1 MRRSVTKHTLR
12 GIASILILAVILL
25 LGPVGVLIAEDRM
38 ASNWRTANRDSAG
51 IAPTPAEEP
60 GAVIQV
66 YAARAYSWRGAFAVH
81 SWIAIKHPNAPQYQT
96 HHVIGWRSNNKVVSR
111 YDIPDRHWFGS
122 QPEILVDLRG
132 AEAEAIIAKVED
144 AILRYPYADRYTIW
158 PGPNSNTFVA
168 WVAREVPD
176 LRLEMPPHAIGKD
189 YLGKT
194 RIADT
199 APSGT
204 GVQVSLF
211 GLLGFVVAMD
221 EGIELNILG
230 LTFGIDP
237 MDLNLK
243 LPGIGRIGPQPA
255 PYSGLYTQPS
265 GG

>member
-1 MRRSVTKHTLR
+1 MTKHTLR
-12 GIASILILAVILL
+12 GIAGIVVLALILLI
-25 LGPVGVLIAEDRM
+25 GPAGVLIAEDRM
-38 ASNWRTANRDSAG
+38 AQNWRTANRDSAG
-51 IAPTPAEEP
+51 IAPKPLDES
-60 GAVIQV
+60 GAVVQV

-81 SWIAIKHPNAPQYQT
+81 TWIATKQPNAEQYQT
-96 HHVIGWRSNNKVVSR
+96 HHVIGWRGSNKVVSR
-111 YDIPDRHWFGS
+111 FDVPDRFWFGS
-122 QPEILVDLRG
+122 KPDILVDLRG
-132 AEAEAIIAKVED
+132 AEAAAVIDKVED

-168 WVAREVPD
+168 WVAREIPD

-204 GVQVSLF
+204 GIQVNFL
-211 GLLGFVVAMD
+211 GVLGFVVAMD

-237 MDLNLK
+237 LDLNLK
-243 LPGIGRIGPQPA
+243 LPGIGRVGPRPA
-255 PYSGLYTQPS
+255 PYSGLHTVSQN
-265 GG
+265 G